1 MKKSD
6 PGRGKALSRRPAPA
20 DYEVGYAKP
29 PIETRFSPGKSGN
42 PRGRPK
48 GSKNHKKLPALH
60 EERLKTIIMAE
71 AYRTITVNDVK
82 GPVTIPMAQAVIRS
96 LAVNAAKGGQRAQR
110 LFAEL
115 VASVETANKRLHDQW
130 LETAISYKVDW
141 ERELERRNAL
151 GIVAPAPL
159 PHPDDIIID
168 MKTGLVRVKGPMTK
182 EEKVVWDRFR
192 ERKKECDETIA
203 ELEDLLRKEPDYPY
217 RDAVLEDI
225 EHEKRIRAIISRA
238 IPD

>member
-1 MKKSD
+1 MKKSETD
-6 PGRGKALSRRPAPA
+6 RGKALARRPALI

-29 PIETRFSPGKSGN
+29 PLETRFSPGKSGN

-48 GSKNHKKLPALH
+48 GSKNYTNLPALN

-96 LAVNAAKGGQRAQR
+96 LAVNAAKGNQRAQR

-115 VASVETANKRLHDQW
+115 VASVETANMRLHNEW
-130 LETAISYKVDW
+130 LETAIGYKVEW
-141 ERELERRNAL
+141 ERELERRQAL
-151 GIVAPAPL
+151 GIVAAPPL
-159 PHPDDIIID
+159 PHPDDIVID
-168 MKTGLVRVKGPMTK
+168 MKAGLVRVNGPMTK

-192 ERKKECDETIA
+192 ERKADCDQAIA
-203 ELEDLLRKEPDYPY
+203 ELEDLLEKQPNHRH
-217 RDAVLEDI
+217 RDQLRDEIA
-225 EHEKRIRAIISRA
+225 HEKRIREIVSRL